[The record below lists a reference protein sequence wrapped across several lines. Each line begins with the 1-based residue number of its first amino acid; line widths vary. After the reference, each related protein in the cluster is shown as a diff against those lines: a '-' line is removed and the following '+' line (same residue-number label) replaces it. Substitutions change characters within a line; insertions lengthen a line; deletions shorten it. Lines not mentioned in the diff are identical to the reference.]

1 MYDYNK
7 VMDYLNTKHI
17 GQTFVQYEEIK
28 SVSDKAKH
36 ISTNCPEGMVVLTE
50 NQTNGKVELSK
61 PSKTQKYRSI
71 LLGIILKSNQDCLLK
86 FTNIIV
92 ASVSKSFE
100 ELNIDNKIK
109 YPDTIMINNNEVC
122 HILCEKMIRKNEVNS
137 IIVQIC
143 INIPILEKDTIE
155 ENSSDDIIEREKLIA
170 YILNN
175 FEQYYDEFKENNS
188 INSALEICRE
198 KSIFINKYA
207 EINKIGR
214 KTIKR
219 VKVLDIT
226 DNGEILTENKNKE
239 KEIISLNE
247 FSIRIEDI

>member
-1 MYDYNK
+1 MYNYNK
-7 VMDYLNTKHI
+7 IMDYLNTKNI
-17 GQTFVQYEEIK
+17 GQTFVQYEKIK

-50 NQTNGKVELSK
+50 NQTSAKVRLSK
-61 PSKTQKYRSI
+61 PSKTQKYSTI

-86 FTNIIV
+86 FTNIIA

-109 YPDTIMINNNEVC
+109 YPDTIIIDDNEVC
-122 HILCEKMIRKNEVNS
+122 HILCEKMIRKNEINS
-137 IIVQIC
+137 IIVQIS
-143 INIPILEKDTIE
+143 ISIPIMEKITLEE
-155 ENSSDDIIEREKLIA
+155 SSNDDIVEREKLIA
-170 YILNN
+170 YILNKI
-175 FEQYYDEFKENNS
+175 EQYYEEFKEHNS
-188 INSALEICRE
+188 INSALQICRE
-198 KSIFINKYA
+198 KSIFINKYV

-226 DNGEILTENKNKE
+226 DNGEILIENKNE
-239 KEIISLNE
+239 DKEIISLKE
-247 FSIRIEDI
+247 FSIRIK